1 MSDEQNAPRIARFKP
16 FYFKPV
22 PGKTYLWCACGRS
35 ASQPFCDGSHKG
47 TQYQPLKYTAAAGEK
62 EILLCGCKHSQMPPF
77 CDGSHNNLRTVYELD
92 DPDSESNRNKIQV
105 HHHQDG
111 RFELNGSCYVSRV
124 SQVGSHEVGN
134 LLWRPVV
141 TSETGAT
148 YQSMFAIEVR
158 AGLSPV
164 VAFGDVEVVLF
175 VTAGTGEI
183 DISGRRFP
191 LQANT
196 GVYVRRGETFRMDN
210 AGPET
215 LRAFASVCPQ
225 RLAPTLDGPMLANFD
240 ASEPRRTVAVDTDK
254 NQRMGDRA
262 FQLLVDKQIG
272 SRAVTQ
278 FIGTIPCSKAAL
290 HRHLY
295 DEALIV
301 LSGSGMMWTEDLK
314 AAVHAG
320 DVVFLPSK
328 QVHSLQCTDAGGMHI
343 VGVIYPGGNPNINF

>member
-62 EILLCGCKHSQMPPF
+62 EVLLCGCKHSQMPPF

-124 SQVGSHEVGN
+124 SQVGSQEVGN

-158 AGLSPV
+158 TGRSPV

-183 DISGRRFP
+183 DISERRFP
-191 LQANT
+191 LRANT
-196 GVYVRRGETFRMDN
+196 GIYVRRAKHSALTMWVRKPSGHSLPCARSASRPLWVDRCSRIST
-210 AGPET
+210 
-215 LRAFASVCPQ
+215 RAS
-225 RLAPTLDGPMLANFD
+225 RDGPSLSIPTRI
-240 ASEPRRTVAVDTDK
+240 SEWA
-254 NQRMGDRA
+254 
-262 FQLLVDKQIG
+262 
-272 SRAVTQ
+272 
-278 FIGTIPCSKAAL
+278 
-290 HRHLY
+290 
-295 DEALIV
+295 
-301 LSGSGMMWTEDLK
+301 TE
-314 AAVHAG
+314 
-320 DVVFLPSK
+320 PSSSSSTNRSA
-328 QVHSLQCTDAGGMHI
+328 HG
-343 VGVIYPGGNPNINF
+343 P